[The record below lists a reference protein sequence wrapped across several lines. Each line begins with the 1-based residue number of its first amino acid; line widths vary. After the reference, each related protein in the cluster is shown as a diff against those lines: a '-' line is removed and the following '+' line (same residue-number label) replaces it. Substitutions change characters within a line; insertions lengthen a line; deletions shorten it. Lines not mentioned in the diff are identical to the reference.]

1 MLGPGGPP
9 DFSLQIFLILKS
21 PLNILKKRPRL
32 AKQTNK
38 QTSKHLKGHLSIRKA
53 TFALKPVLI
62 LSPFPRDPIAGSPQ
76 VVPVWPVW
84 PVPPLQTS
92 NKTDKESSHLRV
104 IWNRQWPIQRSVG
117 SVMMTTCLI
126 YLNSSCIPLIC
137 FIDSRQLKLK
147 DVIKVNYLWYQGHQ
161 PESLLIYFIRG
172 ACRFCPNEG
181 GGSLTQFQLF

>member
-1 MLGPGGPP
+1 MVRSQAGPKGRQLDVGA
-9 DFSLQIFLILKS
+9 
-21 PLNILKKRPRL
+21 RWAPRL
-32 AKQTNK
+32 LVANISDFKKSAKHIKEKTQTSQANK
-38 QTSKHLKGHLSIRKA
+38 QTDVKTSKRTSFHPYYGFRIA
-53 TFALKPVLI
+53 FALKPVLI
-62 LSPFPRDPIAGSPQ
+62 LSPFPRDLITGSPQ
-76 VVPVWPVW
+76 VVPAW

-137 FIDSRQLKLK
+137 FIDSRQLKLG

-161 PESLLIYFIRG
+161 SESLLIHFIRG
-172 ACRFCPNEG
+172 V
-181 GGSLTQFQLF
+181 